1 MQNPTSLEAL
11 LEITLF
17 DPHSEQFASLQ
28 EYLEWFLKK
37 SSRLIEKDDQLILAN
52 VHYISPRLR
61 MQTAEGNLYCIPS
74 IVDKTAIGTWKLSQY
89 LAGTMAFLGAVRS
102 LRNPPPSA
110 VRQATES
117 FKHKF
122 LVEISRQKNGVFQET
137 GFDFNPR
144 TRHLTLT
151 IPDLY
156 TTDSP
161 AKYFLDIVNENK
173 QFIKEKLPNERLLVN
188 GLQFENCAYNQRNNS
203 NYEKIVKEITDF
215 LASSKVKDC
224 LKTLQTNFST
234 QLADLA
240 DFDKEFIDI
249 FILTGLLHGWL
260 KRVNH
265 TYMIPISRT
274 PANHKFPYVAIFLI
288 NTQNRL
294 SIEKLNKLHIALN
307 SALNHL
313 IEIESLIADEH
324 CKSQHSSKNLQFPS
338 VQGKQKDKLP
348 QNQSE
353 NGKRKKDSLVKHQ
366 FCGMIGKSEA
376 MQQVFRKIQKVA
388 RHDDADVL
396 ILGDSG
402 TGKEEVAKAIHN
414 SSARN
419 GKPFI
424 AISLAERSDNL
435 LESELFGHERGA
447 FTGAHKQKRGYFELA
462 TGGTLFLDE
471 IADISHHV
479 QTKLLRVLQN
489 REFYRVGGARAILVD
504 VRILSATSENLVNE
518 TIREQLRF
526 SDPLYYRLQEYI
538 ISVPPLRERGE
549 DIPLIV
555 RFYLNKFNGNTGKN
569 LNINQDTLDA
579 LCEYPW
585 PGNVRQLINV
595 TKRAFINAYDDREIY
610 IEHFELKSLK
620 NSVEHTKIKEPKL
633 ISILQALRKTH
644 FNIEHTVR
652 LLAQE
657 NGGFYTRKTIIRH
670 CRELCL
676 IFLEQE
682 NWHLKAAVEMLAG
695 TSHLEFAAAQK
706 YKTYLFGLKTTAGI
720 LTHLNKN
727 PDYLLTQ
734 SVVRKRYHPLL
745 NKLFEKAQS
754 GEISSEQWRSDLLNY
769 SAA

>member
-1 MQNPTSLEAL
+1 MQNPTDLEVL
-11 LEITLF
+11 LEITQL
-17 DPHSEQFASLQ
+17 DPHSVQFSSLQ

-37 SSRLIEKDDQLILAN
+37 SSRLIEKKDQLVLAN
-52 VHYISPRLR
+52 VAYISPKLK
-61 MQTAEGNLYCIPS
+61 MQIAGGSLYGIPS

-89 LAGTMAFLGAVRS
+89 LAGTMAFLGAVR
-102 LRNPPPSA
+102 LLKNPPQTA
-110 VRQATES
+110 VQHAIEN

-122 LVEISRQKNGVFQET
+122 LVEISLQKRGVFQEM
-137 GFDFNPR
+137 GFDFNPQ

-188 GLQFENCAYNQRNNS
+188 GLQFENCVYNQHYNS
-203 NYEKIVKEITDF
+203 NHEKIVKEITDF
-215 LASSKVKDC
+215 LTSSKVKDC
-224 LKTLQTNFST
+224 VKTLQANFST
-234 QLADLA
+234 QLTDLA
-240 DFDKEFIDI
+240 DFDKEFIGI
-249 FILTGLLHGWL
+249 FILTGLLHSWL
-260 KRVNH
+260 KQVNH

-274 PANHKFPYVAIFLI
+274 PADHKSPYVAIFLI

-294 SIEKLNKLHIALN
+294 GIEKLNKLHIALS

-313 IEIESLIADEH
+313 IEIESSITNEPR
-324 CKSQHSSKNLQFPS
+324 KSQQSLTSFSFPNI
-338 VQGKQKDKLP
+338 QGKQKAESP
-348 QNQSE
+348 QNQTE

-396 ILGDSG
+396 ILGESG

-424 AISLAERSDNL
+424 AISLAERADNL
-435 LESELFGHERGA
+435 MESELFGHERGA

-462 TGGTLFLDE
+462 NGGTLFLDE

-489 REFYRVGGARAILVD
+489 REFYRVGGARAIPVD
-504 VRILSATSENLVNE
+504 IRILSATSENLVNE

-538 ISVPPLRERGE
+538 ISIPPLRKRRE

-555 RFYLNKFNGNTGKN
+555 RFYLNKFNSNTGKN
-569 LNINQDTLDA
+569 IIINQGTLDA
-579 LCEYPW
+579 LCDYPW

-595 TKRAFINAYDDREIY
+595 TKRAFINAYDDGDIY
-610 IEHFELKSLK
+610 LEHFELSSPK
-620 NSVEHTKIKEPKL
+620 NNVQQTQIKEAKL
-633 ISILQALRKTH
+633 LNVLQALRKTH

-657 NGGFYTRKTIIRH
+657 QSGFYTRKTIIRH

-676 IFLEQE
+676 IFLEHE
-682 NWHLKAAVEMLAG
+682 NWHLKNAVETLAG
-695 TSHLEFAAAQK
+695 TSDLQYAAAQK
-706 YKTYLFGLKTTAGI
+706 YKTYLFGLKTTDGI
-720 LTHLNKN
+720 LTQLDKN

-745 NKLFEKAQS
+745 AKLFEKAKS
-754 GEISSEQWRSDLLNY
+754 GEISSKKLLSVLMNY